1 MLFSFVKTSHITEP
15 YRVAA
20 WVCIGATALAR
31 RVSALAFRL
40 MISARRGD
48 RSCFYPLRCR
58 APDVP

>member
-31 RVSALAFRL
+31 RVSAVAFRL
-40 MISARRGD
+40 MIGKEGR
-48 RSCFYPLRCR
+48 P
-58 APDVP
+58 